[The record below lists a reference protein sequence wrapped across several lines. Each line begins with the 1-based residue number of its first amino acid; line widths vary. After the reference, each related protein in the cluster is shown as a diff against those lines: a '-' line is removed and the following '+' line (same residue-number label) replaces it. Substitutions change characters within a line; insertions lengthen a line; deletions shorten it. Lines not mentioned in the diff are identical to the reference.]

1 MKKFSIIVIA
11 VCCLGAASCSVKKGC
26 PVNGRSVGAE
36 KLLSGDRE
44 TMKAVKKARK
54 FKA

>member
-1 MKKFSIIVIA
+1 MKKLSIVVVA
-11 VCCLGAASCSVKKGC
+11 VCCLAAVSCRAKRGC

-36 KLLSGDRE
+36 RLLSGDRE